1 MEAEVTSAGH
11 AMTLR
16 DRAIV
21 GLVLAPVQHRAGRQ
35 AVHGIGNGMQMG
47 ALAKGYNQ
55 KCKRR
60 RATVGTGQ
68 LPLASLRGLGHRR
81 CSRGGKEGITF
92 GRTDEH
98 GL

>member
-21 GLVLAPVQHRAGRQ
+21 GLVLALVQHRAGRQ

-55 KCKRR
+55 KMQAAESDGGDGAAASCIFERP
-60 RATVGTGQ
+60 RA
-68 LPLASLRGLGHRR
+68 
-81 CSRGGKEGITF
+81 
-92 GRTDEH
+92 
-98 GL
+98 